1 MATAGLDAAPAGM
14 PGISG
19 SNGTRTEPTMGTQN
33 AARAL
38 ELNQQYVMPS
48 HADGVYQPHRYI
60 NSDTGFGRPSNLPSW
75 YPEGTSQLPVSYVG
89 PSAAKDNMAR
99 RQAIREGINASVMAG
114 VAPPGVQRTDPIT
127 DEEVQYLKYMEDT
140 SELAKFDQYVES
152 FIDHKLSRGVL
163 FWW

>member
-38 ELNQQYVMPS
+38 ELNRTYVMPS
-48 HADGVYQPHRYI
+48 
-60 NSDTGFGRPSNLPSW
+60 NSDGQYNPHIYMNSDAGAGFGRPSNLPTW

-89 PSAAKDNMAR
+89 PSAAKDSMAR
-99 RQAIREGINASVMAG
+99 RQEIRQAAGITV
-114 VAPPGVQRTDPIT
+114 RTDPIT

-140 SELAKFDQYVES
+140 SELAKFDKFVES

>member
-38 ELNQQYVMPS
+38 ELNRTYVMPS
-48 HADGVYQPHRYI
+48 
-60 NSDTGFGRPSNLPSW
+60 NSDGQYSPHMYNNSDNGFGRPTNLPTW

-89 PSAAKDNMAR
+89 PSAAKDSMAR
-99 RQAIREGINASVMAG
+99 RQEIRQAAGITV
-114 VAPPGVQRTDPIT
+114 RTDPIT

-140 SELAKFDQYVES
+140 SELAKFDKFVES